1 MPVEA
6 PFPMLSNIVLLPLFG
21 AIATYI
27 ISSGTRGK
35 LAKEAALFFS
45 LVVLALTA
53 YLTWLFYLDLT
64 SADPTSGY
72 LFKEDYQWVPSAKFR
87 IIFGVDG
94 LSLPMVFLTA
104 LLTPLSIVFSWD
116 NKSRN
121 ELFFPLLLILETGL
135 MGVFLGLDFFM
146 FYVFWEIV
154 LIPMYFLIN
163 IWGGEINKKEA
174 HYAAVKFFIYTH
186 VASLVM
192 LLSFMAIYFSAASDP
207 HLAEVNPCPDD
218 PAKGCGTFSFEHI
231 QQLAPSWSLWM
242 QSSIFLALFFGFG
255 VKMPL
260 VPAHTWLPDAHVQA
274 PTAGSVM
281 LAAVLLKMGGYG
293 IIRVAVFMFPGAA
306 HGPLFG
312 NGPPGYFVLLF
323 FAVLSMIYAAMLC
336 LAQTDLKRLV
346 AYSSVSH
353 MGLALLG
360 IAAYC
365 ATFSIGPVGTPS
377 TWADGTP
384 RLQIVPGTG
393 SLAGLKGGYY
403 QMFAHGL
410 ITSVLF
416 MFCGS
421 VLHKAGTR
429 DITQLGG
436 IAKQAPKLATV
447 MAFGAMA
454 SLGLPGLASFPSEIA
469 VFAGSWEAFGLLTV
483 IPAAA
488 IVLTAAYYIWM
499 LQRTVFGPAKPKFDK
514 VHDIEWFEAAPFA
527 VLVVLIGIFGVFPD
541 WVMSIVPGAGVGR

>member
-1 MPVEA
+1 MVVDA
-6 PFPMLSNIVLLPLFG
+6 PFPILSNIVVLPLFG
-21 AIATYI
+21 ALATYI
-27 ISSGTRGK
+27 ISSGSRGR

-45 LVVLALTA
+45 LVVLALTV
-53 YLTWLFYLDLT
+53 YLTWLFYLDIT
-64 SADPTSGY
+64 SVAPAGGY
-72 LFKEDYQWVPSAKFR
+72 LFKEDYEWVPSAKFR

-104 LLTPLSIVFSWD
+104 LLTPLAIIFSWD

-146 FYVFWEIV
+146 FYVFWEVV

-163 IWGGEINKKEA
+163 IWGGEISKKQA
-174 HYAAVKFFIYTH
+174 HHAAIKFFIYTH

-192 LLSFMAIYFSAASDP
+192 LLSFMAIYFQAASDP
-207 HLAEVNPCPDD
+207 HLVEVNPCPDD
-218 PAKGCGTFSFEHI
+218 PSRGCGTFSFEHV
-231 QQLAPSWSLWM
+231 QQLAPSWSLGM
-242 QSSIFLALFFGFG
+242 QASIFLGLFFGFG

-293 IIRVAVFMFPGAA
+293 LIRIAVFMFPGGAQQFA
-306 HGPLFG
+306 WTI
-312 NGPPGYFVLLF
+312 LLP
-323 FAVLSMIYAAMLC
+323 FAVVSMVYAAMLC
-336 LAQTDLKRLV
+336 IAQTDLKRLV

-360 IAAYC
+360 IAAFA
-365 ATFSIGPVGTPS
+365 ATYTIGSTA

-384 RLQIVPGTG
+384 RLGILPDTG

-421 VLHKAGTR
+421 LLHKAGTR
-429 DITQLGG
+429 DITKLGG
-436 IAKQAPKLATV
+436 LAKQAPRLATV
-447 MAFGAMA
+447 MVFGSMA
-454 SLGLPGLASFPSEIA
+454 SLGLPGLASFPSEIS
-469 VFAGSWEAFGLLTV
+469 VFAGSWEAFGIITIV
-483 IPAAA
+483 PAVA

-499 LQRTVFGPAKPKFDK
+499 LQRSIFGPVKAAFAKL
-514 VHDIEWFEAAPFA
+514 HDLEPFELVPFA
-527 VLVVLIGIFGVFPD
+527 VLIVLIGVFGVFPD
-541 WVMSIVPGAGVGR
+541 WVMGIIPSTGVGR